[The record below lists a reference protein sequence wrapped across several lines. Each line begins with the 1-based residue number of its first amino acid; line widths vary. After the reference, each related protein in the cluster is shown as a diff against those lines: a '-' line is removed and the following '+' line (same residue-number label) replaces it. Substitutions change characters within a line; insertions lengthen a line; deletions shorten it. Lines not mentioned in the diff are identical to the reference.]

1 MSNILRRGRLAE
13 ASDKEV
19 TMFTS
24 SMDTDKWIFEADIA
38 VDLAHTVMLKEQEII
53 KSSDC
58 SDILEGLLAIKEM
71 GIENLDHTYEDI
83 HISLESKL
91 IDIVGEDVGGR
102 MHSGRSR
109 NDEVAT
115 CIRFVL
121 RDEMLGIMDDLLQL
135 RKTLLKT
142 AGENVETIMPG
153 FTHLQHAQPTT
164 LAHHL
169 LAHAD
174 ALSRDFE
181 RVADAFSRV
190 NLSSLGAA
198 AFASTGFSI
207 DRTRT
212 CEFLGFDGLVEN
224 SMDAVSSRDFLI
236 ESAGVFA
243 NIMINLSRMAEE
255 SVIWSTSEFNFIELN
270 DMYASTSSIMPQK
283 KNPDTAELI
292 RGKSGSVIGSLMS
305 ILSICKALP
314 LSYNRDLQEATPNI
328 WHSVETTRAAIRMME
343 GMIKT
348 MKVNSDV
355 MASQSVNGF
364 TTATELADTLVRST
378 GIPFRTAHQIVGVLA
393 RGSGEPTLGEIDAV
407 AHNVIGE
414 SLSARG
420 LTEEEVCEALDAVSN
435 IKKRVVPGGPAPEE
449 VKRSLK
455 NRINLLEEDEQT
467 IKELNTR
474 IGGSIK
480 NLLEVVDR
488 CIKDSGNK

>member
-1 MSNILRRGRLAE
+1 MSDILRRGRLVAAADE
-13 ASDKEV
+13 EV
-19 TMFTS
+19 MKFTS
-24 SMDTDKWIFEADIA
+24 SMDADKWIFEADIA
-38 VDLAHTVMLKEQEII
+38 VDLAHTVMLKEQGII

-58 SDILEGLLAIKEM
+58 GSILEGLLTIKDM
-71 GIENLDHTYEDI
+71 GIGNLDHTYEDI

-91 IDIVGEDVGGR
+91 IDLVGEDVGGR

-115 CIRFVL
+115 CIRLVL
-121 RDEMLGIMDDLLQL
+121 RDEMLGLMDDLIRL

-142 AGENVETIMPG
+142 AGGNIDTLMPG

-169 LAHAD
+169 IAHAD
-174 ALSRDFE
+174 ALSRDLD
-181 RVADAFSRV
+181 RVSDVFSRV
-190 NLSSLGAA
+190 NLSPLGAA

-212 CEFLGFDGLVEN
+212 RTLLGFDGLIEN

-243 NIMINLSRMAEE
+243 NIMINLSKMAEE
-255 SVIWSTSEFNFIELN
+255 IVIWSTSEFNFIELD

-292 RGKSGSVIGSLMS
+292 RGKSGAVIGSLMS
-305 ILSICKALP
+305 ILSICKSLP

-328 WHSVETTRAAIRMME
+328 WRAVETTRAAVRIMGGMVGTME
-343 GMIKT
+343 I
-348 MKVNSDV
+348 NADV
-355 MASQSVNGF
+355 MASQAIRGF
-364 TTATELADTLVRST
+364 TMATELADTMVRGT
-378 GIPFRTAHQIVGVLA
+378 GIPFRTAHQVVGVLA

-414 SLSARG
+414 SLSGRG
-420 LTEEEVCEALDAVSN
+420 LTEEMVLEALDPVSN
-435 IKKRVVPGGPAPEE
+435 IKKRKVTGGPAPDE
-449 VKRSLK
+449 VR
-455 NRINLLEEDEQT
+455 RGLESRRAQLRNDEQT
-467 IKELNTR
+467 LKRLNGK
-474 IGGSIK
+474 IDDSMQK
-480 NLLEVVDR
+480 LLEVVNEY
-488 CIKDSGNK
+488 IGNAK